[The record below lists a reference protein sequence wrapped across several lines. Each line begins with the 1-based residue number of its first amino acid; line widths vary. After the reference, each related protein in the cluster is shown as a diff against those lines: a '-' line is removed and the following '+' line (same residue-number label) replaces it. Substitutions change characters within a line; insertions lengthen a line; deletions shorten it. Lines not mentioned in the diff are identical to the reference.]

1 MNMADGP
8 VPTYLEIQATVSAI
22 LASRP
27 DKDGTVAENATYIE
41 KLQDGIQLLE
51 EHKAYL
57 KEMKKALQENEEQ
70 LKPKM

>member
-1 MNMADGP
+1 MNMAEGP
-8 VPTYLEIQATVSAI
+8 VPTYQEIQATVLAI

-27 DKDGTVAENATYIE
+27 DKDGTVAENAAYIE